1 MSLPFKL
8 QRLQMI
14 DSQCDR
20 ESARLAEI
28 EASLAED
35 VRLKQA
41 RTAEIVAN
49 EKLAAVRK
57 ALKRAEE
64 VVQEQRIKIET
75 NEASLYGGR
84 VSNPKELQDI
94 QKEIAALKRYLAV
107 LEDRQLDEMMA
118 YEEAETGLRQA
129 QLELAAEQ
137 NRFEKQTENLL
148 KEQKELAA
156 SLEPHQSE
164 RQAAAAALDA
174 ETLELYTHLRKQRR
188 GVAVARV
195 IEKACSGCGSKLN
208 ATLLQAA
215 FLPNQVVRCETCG
228 RILYAV

>member
-1 MSLPFKL
+1 
-8 QRLQMI
+8 
-14 DSQCDR
+14 
-20 ESARLAEI
+20 
-28 EASLAED
+28 
-35 VRLKQA
+35 V
-41 RTAEIVAN
+41 
-49 EKLAAVRK
+49 
-57 ALKRAEE
+57 
-64 VVQEQRIKIET
+64 
-75 NEASLYGGR
+75 
-84 VSNPKELQDI
+84 QDI